1 MEFRKLLTACVG
13 TVLLATPAFAGPTWT
28 FGPED
33 QGALKLEYKG
43 QFQLN
48 HRDTGGGS
56 DDDESV
62 SEFNFR
68 RNRVA
73 LMGAYGKHFGLYVQ
87 TEFNED
93 NNITGFNVT
102 DGDNEDFQ
110 LLDAVMR
117 FKYNDAVNFWLGKYK
132 YSFTRENLEA
142 CEMPLTLDRSLLI
155 RAPLVDEGT
164 RDKGV
169 TLWGNLFDQKFQY
182 RLDAMNGR
190 NDSASA
196 PDSAFRYGAR
206 AHVTLL
212 DPENGHGYKGTYL
225 GEKKVLTIG
234 GAYQMEKDVAYSN
247 YTAAGIGSE
256 SVDYKAWTA
265 DLFFEYPVDGVGTF
279 TVSGAY
285 ADYDL
290 DDAYKNDNLADLY
303 DTGIMGINGEK
314 NGGYVKIGYM
324 LPNLP
329 LQFFARSESWS
340 LSNYNGF
347 YDQEVDWYGGGFNYY
362 FRGQDLKLTMELSQA
377 DFDKEGKKVFGG
389 KTYNT
394 EDFTTVT
401 AQLQVIF

>member
-13 TVLLATPAFAGPTWT
+13 TVLLAAPAFAGPTWT

-48 HRDTGGGS
+48 TRDTGGGA

-87 TEFNED
+87 TEYSED
-93 NNITGFNVT
+93 NNISGFSVT

-117 FKYNDAVNFWLGKYK
+117 FKYNNAVNFWLGKYK

-155 RAPLVDEGT
+155 RAPLASEQT

-169 TLWGNLFDQKFQY
+169 TLWGNLFNDVFQY

-190 NDSASA
+190 NDSDSA

-247 YTAAGIGSE
+247 PTLATDA
-256 SVDYKAWTA
+256 VDYEAWTA
-265 DLFFEYPVDGVGTF
+265 DLFFEYPVEGVGTF

-290 DDAYKNDNLADLY
+290 DDAYKNATLGNLDQNVIGL
-303 DTGIMGINGEK
+303 NGEK

-340 LSNYNGF
+340 FANLYGV
-347 YDQEVDWYGGGFNYY
+347 YDQEVDWYGGGINYY
-362 FRGQDLKLTMELSQA
+362 FRGQDLKLTLELSQA
-377 DFDKEGKKVFGG
+377 DFDQEGRFFDGNAMC
-389 KTYNT
+389 TT
-394 EDFTTVT
+394 EDFTTFT

>member
-48 HRDTGGGS
+48 VRDDGS
-56 DDDESV
+56 GADGDETT

-87 TEFNED
+87 TEYNED
-93 NNITGFNVT
+93 RNITGFDVGNG
-102 DGDNEDFQ
+102 DGDDFQ

-155 RAPLVDEGT
+155 RAPLASEGT

-190 NDSASA
+190 NDSTSS
-196 PDSAFRYGAR
+196 PESAFRYGAR

-234 GAYQMEKDVAYSN
+234 GAYQMEKDVAYSD
-247 YTAAGIGSE
+247 TIAQTGA
-256 SVDYKAWTA
+256 VDYEAWTV

-290 DDAYKNDNLADLY
+290 DDAYQGANPDALTISY
-303 DTGIMGINGEK
+303 NGEK
-314 NGGYVKIGYM
+314 NGGYVKAGYM

-340 LSNYNGF
+340 FADLNGC

-362 FRGQDLKLTMELSQA
+362 FRGQDLKLTMELSQV
-377 DFDKEGKKVFGG
+377 DFDDETVD
-389 KTYNT
+389 
-394 EDFTTVT
+394 EDFTTFT
-401 AQLQVIF
+401 TQLQVIF

>member
-87 TEFNED
+87 TEYSED
-93 NNITGFNVT
+93 RNITGFNVT
-102 DGDNEDFQ
+102 DGTEDDFQ

-132 YSFTRENLEA
+132 YSFSRENLEA

-155 RAPLVDEGT
+155 QAPLASENT

-169 TLWGNLFDQKFQY
+169 TLWGNLFNDVFQY

-190 NDSASA
+190 NDSDSA

-225 GEKKVLTIG
+225 GEKKVLTLG
-234 GAYQMEKDVAYSN
+234 AAYQMEKDVAYSN
-247 YTAAGIGSE
+247 PSLAADA
-256 SVDYKAWTA
+256 VDYEAWTV

-290 DDAYKNDNLADLY
+290 DDAYKNATLGNLDANVVGL
-303 DTGIMGINGEK
+303 NGEK

-340 LSNYNGF
+340 FANLYGV
-347 YDQEVDWYGGGFNYY
+347 YDQEVDWYGGGINYY
-362 FRGQDLKLTMELSQA
+362 FRGQDLKLTLELSRA
-377 DFDKEGKKVFGG
+377 DFDKEGRYFDGSAMCD
-389 KTYNT
+389 T

-401 AQLQVIF
+401 AQMQVIF

>member
-48 HRDTGGGS
+48 VRDDGS
-56 DDDESV
+56 GADGDETT

-87 TEFNED
+87 TEYTED
-93 NNITGFNVT
+93 INIGPFSVT
-102 DGDNEDFQ
+102 DGSDNDFR
-110 LLDAVMR
+110 LLDATMR
-117 FKYNDAVNFWLGKYK
+117 FKYNDAVNVWVGKYK
-132 YSFTRENLEA
+132 YSFYRENLEA

-155 RAPLVDEGT
+155 RAPLASDGT

-169 TLWGNLFDQKFQY
+169 TLWGNLFNDIFQY
-182 RLDAMNGR
+182 RLEAMNGR
-190 NDSASA
+190 NDSTSS
-196 PDSAFRYGAR
+196 PESAFRYGAR
-206 AHVTLL
+206 AHVSLL
-212 DPENGHGYKGTYL
+212 DPENGHGYKGTYM

-234 GAYQMEKDVAYSN
+234 GAYQMEKDVAYSD
-247 YTAAGIGSE
+247 TVAKTGA
-256 SVDYKAWTA
+256 VDYDAWTV

-290 DDAYKNDNLADLY
+290 DDAYQGANPEALIVGANGL
-303 DTGIMGINGEK
+303 NGEK
-314 NGGYVKIGYM
+314 NGGYVKAGYM

-340 LSNYNGF
+340 FADLNGCF
-347 YDQEVDWYGGGFNYY
+347 DQEVDWYGGGFNYY
-362 FRGQDLKLTMELSQA
+362 FRGQDLKLTMELSQV
-377 DFDKEGKKVFGG
+377 DFDDETVD
-389 KTYNT
+389 
-394 EDFTTVT
+394 EDFTTFT
-401 AQLQVIF
+401 TQLQVIF

>member
-1 MEFRKLLTACVG
+1 MEIRKLLTACVG

-48 HRDTGGGS
+48 HRDTGGGA

-87 TEFNED
+87 TEYNED
-93 NNITGFNVT
+93 VNIGPFAVT
-102 DGDNEDFQ
+102 DGGGDEFQ

-132 YSFTRENLEA
+132 YSFSRENLEA

-155 RAPLVDEGT
+155 RAPLASEGT

-169 TLWGNLFDQKFQY
+169 TLWGNLFNDVFQY

-190 NDSASA
+190 NDSDSA

-225 GEKKVLTIG
+225 GEKKVLTLG
-234 GAYQMEKDVAYSN
+234 GAYQMEKDVAYSTLTE
-247 YTAAGIGSE
+247 TAP
-256 SVDYKAWTA
+256 VDYEAWTV
-265 DLFFEYPVDGVGTF
+265 DLFFEYPVEGVGTF

-290 DDAYKNDNLADLY
+290 DEAYKNGTMSNLDPLVI
-303 DTGIMGINGEK
+303 GFNGEK
-314 NGGYVKIGYM
+314 NGGYVKAAYM

-329 LQFFARSESWS
+329 LQIFARSENWS
-340 LSNYNGF
+340 LALMDGF
-347 YDQEVDWYGGGFNYY
+347 YDQEIDWYGGGFNYY
-362 FRGQDLKLTMELSQA
+362 FRGQDLKLTMELSKT
-377 DFDKEGKKVFGG
+377 DFDKEGVGRG
-389 KTYNT
+389 TTT
-394 EDFTTVT
+394 EDFVTFTT
-401 AQLQVIF
+401 QLQVIF

>member
-1 MEFRKLLTACVG
+1 VEFRKLLTACVG

-48 HRDTGGGS
+48 HRDTGGGA

-73 LMGAYGKHFGLYVQ
+73 LMGAYGKHLGLYVQ
-87 TEFNED
+87 TEYSED
-93 NNITGFNVT
+93 RNITGFNVT
-102 DGDNEDFQ
+102 DGTEDDFQ

-117 FKYNDAVNFWLGKYK
+117 FKYNEAVNFWLGKYK
-132 YSFTRENLEA
+132 YSFSRENLEA

-155 RAPLVDEGT
+155 QAPLASENT

-169 TLWGNLFDQKFQY
+169 TLWGNLFNDVFQY

-190 NDSASA
+190 NDSDSA

-225 GEKKVLTIG
+225 GEKKVLTLG

-247 YTAAGIGSE
+247 LGNLNIRGDETGA
-256 SVDYKAWTA
+256 VDYEAWTV

-290 DDAYKNDNLADLY
+290 DDAYQGANPDAL
-303 DTGIMGINGEK
+303 TTGINGEK

-340 LSNYNGF
+340 LANYNGF
-347 YDQEVDWYGGGFNYY
+347 GDQEVDWYGGGFNYY

-377 DFDKEGKKVFGG
+377 DFDKEGYGLG
-389 KTYNT
+389 STELT
-394 EDFTTVT
+394 EDFTTFT
-401 AQLQVIF
+401 AQMQVIF

>member
-87 TEFNED
+87 TEYSED
-93 NNITGFNVT
+93 NNISGFNVT

-155 RAPLVDEGT
+155 RAPLASEAT

-190 NDSASA
+190 NDSDSA

-247 YTAAGIGSE
+247 PSLAADA
-256 SVDYKAWTA
+256 VDYEAWTV

-290 DDAYKNDNLADLY
+290 DDAYKNATLGNLDQSVIGL
-303 DTGIMGINGEK
+303 NGEK

-340 LSNYNGF
+340 FANLYGV
-347 YDQEVDWYGGGFNYY
+347 YDQEVDWYGGGINYY
-362 FRGQDLKLTMELSQA
+362 FRGQDLKLTLELSQA
-377 DFDKEGKKVFGG
+377 DFDKEGRFFDG
-389 KTYNT
+389 NAMCPT
-394 EDFTTVT
+394 EDFTTFT
-401 AQLQVIF
+401 AQMQVIF

>member
-48 HRDTGGGS
+48 VRDDGS
-56 DDDESV
+56 GADGDEST

-68 RNRVA
+68 RNRLA

-87 TEFNED
+87 TEYTED
-93 NNITGFNVT
+93 INIGPFSVT
-102 DGDNEDFQ
+102 DGDNDNEMRM
-110 LLDAVMR
+110 LDAVLR

-132 YSFTRENLEA
+132 YSFSRENLEA

-155 RAPLVDEGT
+155 RAPLASDGT

-169 TLWGNLFDQKFQY
+169 TLWGNLLDQKFQY
-182 RLDAMNGR
+182 RLEAMNGR
-190 NDSASA
+190 NDSTSS
-196 PDSAFRYGAR
+196 PESAFRYGAR
-206 AHVTLL
+206 AHVSLL
-212 DPENGHGYKGTYL
+212 DPENGHGYRGTYL
-225 GEKKVLTIG
+225 GEKKVLTLG

-247 YTAAGIGSE
+247 TVAKTGA
-256 SVDYKAWTA
+256 VDYDAWTV

-290 DDAYKNDNLADLY
+290 DDAYQGMNPDVLTL
-303 DTGIMGINGEK
+303 GLNGEK

-340 LSNYNGF
+340 FASFENVM
-347 YDQEVDWYGGGFNYY
+347 DQEVDWYGGGFNYY
-362 FRGQDLKLTMELSQA
+362 FRGQDLKLTMELSKV
-377 DFDKEGKKVFGG
+377 DFDKEGIFGG
-389 KTYNT
+389 TRTK
-394 EDFTTVT
+394 DFTTFT
-401 AQLQVIF
+401 TQLQVIF

>member
-1 MEFRKLLTACVG
+1 VEFRKLLTACVG

-48 HRDTGGGS
+48 VRDDGS
-56 DDDESV
+56 GADGDEST

-68 RNRVA
+68 RNRLA

-87 TEFNED
+87 TEYTED
-93 NNITGFNVT
+93 INIGPFSVT
-102 DGDNEDFQ
+102 DGDNDNEMRM
-110 LLDAVMR
+110 LDAVLR

-132 YSFTRENLEA
+132 YSFSRENLEA

-155 RAPLVDEGT
+155 RAPLASDGT

-169 TLWGNLFDQKFQY
+169 TLWGNLLDQKFQY
-182 RLDAMNGR
+182 RLEAMNGR
-190 NDSASA
+190 NDSTSS
-196 PDSAFRYGAR
+196 PESAFRYGAR
-206 AHVTLL
+206 AHVSLL
-212 DPENGHGYKGTYL
+212 DPENGHGYRGTYL
-225 GEKKVLTIG
+225 GEKKVLTLG

-247 YTAAGIGSE
+247 TVAKTGA
-256 SVDYKAWTA
+256 VDYDAWTV

-290 DDAYKNDNLADLY
+290 DDAYQGMNPDVLTL
-303 DTGIMGINGEK
+303 GLNGEK

-340 LSNYNGF
+340 FASFENVM
-347 YDQEVDWYGGGFNYY
+347 DQEVDWYGGGFNYY
-362 FRGQDLKLTMELSQA
+362 FRGQDLKLTMELSKV
-377 DFDKEGKKVFGG
+377 DFDKEGIFGG
-389 KTYNT
+389 TRTK
-394 EDFTTVT
+394 DFTTFT
-401 AQLQVIF
+401 TQLQVIF

>member
-48 HRDTGGGS
+48 HRDTGGGA
-56 DDDESV
+56 DNDESV

-87 TEFNED
+87 TEYNED
-93 NNITGFNVT
+93 RNITGFNVG
-102 DGDNEDFQ
+102 DGTEDNFQ

-132 YSFTRENLEA
+132 YSFSRENLEA

-155 RAPLVDEGT
+155 QAPLASENT

-169 TLWGNLFDQKFQY
+169 TLWGNLFNDIFQY

-190 NDSASA
+190 NDSDSA

-234 GAYQMEKDVAYSN
+234 GAYQMEKDVAYSD
-247 YTAAGIGSE
+247 TIAQTGA
-256 SVDYKAWTA
+256 VDYEAWTV
-265 DLFFEYPVDGVGTF
+265 DLFFEYPVDGIGTF

-290 DDAYKNDNLADLY
+290 DDAYQGANPDSLIVGANGL
-303 DTGIMGINGEK
+303 NGEK
-314 NGGYVKIGYM
+314 NGGYVKVGYM

-340 LSNYNGF
+340 LANYNGF
-347 YDQEVDWYGGGFNYY
+347 GDQEVDWYGGGFNYY
-362 FRGQDLKLTMELSQA
+362 FRGQDLKLTMEVSQA
-377 DFDKEGKKVFGG
+377 DFDKEGYGLG
-389 KTYNT
+389 SNELT
-394 EDFTTVT
+394 EDFTTFT
-401 AQLQVIF
+401 AQMQVIF

>member
-48 HRDTGGGS
+48 VRDDGS
-56 DDDESV
+56 GADGDETT

-68 RNRVA
+68 RNRLA

-87 TEFNED
+87 TEYNED
-93 NNITGFNVT
+93 VNIGPFSVS
-102 DGDNEDFQ
+102 DGDNDNEMRM
-110 LLDAVMR
+110 LDAVLR

-132 YSFTRENLEA
+132 YSFSRENLEA

-155 RAPLVDEGT
+155 RAPLASDGT

-190 NDSASA
+190 NDSTSS
-196 PDSAFRYGAR
+196 PESAFRYGAR

-212 DPENGHGYKGTYL
+212 DPENGHGYRGTYL

-247 YTAAGIGSE
+247 TVAKSGA
-256 SVDYKAWTA
+256 VDYDAWTV

-290 DDAYKNDNLADLY
+290 DDAYQGLNPDALTIGL
-303 DTGIMGINGEK
+303 NGEK

-340 LSNYNGF
+340 FATFENVI
-347 YDQEVDWYGGGFNYY
+347 DQEVDWYGGGFNYY
-362 FRGQDLKLTMELSQA
+362 FRGQDLKLTMELSKV
-377 DFDKEGKKVFGG
+377 DFDKEGLFGG
-389 KTYNT
+389 TKT
-394 EDFTTVT
+394 EDFTTFT
-401 AQLQVIF
+401 TQLQVIF

>member
-1 MEFRKLLTACVG
+1 VEFRKLLTACVG
-13 TVLLATPAFAGPTWT
+13 TVLLAAPAFAGPTWT

-48 HRDTGGGS
+48 TRDTGGGA

-87 TEFNED
+87 TEYSED
-93 NNITGFNVT
+93 NNISGFSVT

-117 FKYNDAVNFWLGKYK
+117 FKYNNAVNFWLGKYK

-155 RAPLVDEGT
+155 RAPLASEQT

-169 TLWGNLFDQKFQY
+169 TLWGNLFNDVFQY

-190 NDSASA
+190 NDSDSA

-247 YTAAGIGSE
+247 PTLATDA
-256 SVDYKAWTA
+256 VDYEAWTA
-265 DLFFEYPVDGVGTF
+265 DLFFEYPVEGVGTF

-290 DDAYKNDNLADLY
+290 DDAYKNATLGNLDQNVIGL
-303 DTGIMGINGEK
+303 NGEK

-340 LSNYNGF
+340 FANLYGV
-347 YDQEVDWYGGGFNYY
+347 YDQEVDWYGGGINYY
-362 FRGQDLKLTMELSQA
+362 FRGQDLKLTLELSQA
-377 DFDKEGKKVFGG
+377 DFDQEGRFFDGNAMC
-389 KTYNT
+389 TT
-394 EDFTTVT
+394 EDFTTFT

>member
-48 HRDTGGGS
+48 HRDTGGGA
-56 DDDESV
+56 DNDESV

-87 TEFNED
+87 TEYNED
-93 NNITGFNVT
+93 RNITGFNVT
-102 DGDNEDFQ
+102 DGTEDDFQ

-155 RAPLVDEGT
+155 RAPLASEGT

-190 NDSASA
+190 NDSDSA

-225 GEKKVLTIG
+225 GEKKVLTLG

-247 YTAAGIGSE
+247 VAAKTGA
-256 SVDYKAWTA
+256 VDYEAWTV

-290 DDAYKNDNLADLY
+290 DDASDYRQVALADV
-303 DTGIMGINGEK
+303 DANVIGIDGEK

-340 LSNYNGF
+340 LANYNGF

-377 DFDKEGKKVFGG
+377 DFDKEGRGLGSREV
-389 KTYNT
+389 T
-394 EDFTTVT
+394 EDFTTFT
-401 AQLQVIF
+401 AQMQVIF

>member
-48 HRDTGGGS
+48 HRDTGGGA

-87 TEFNED
+87 TEYSED
-93 NNITGFNVT
+93 NNISGFSVT

-132 YSFTRENLEA
+132 YSFSRENLEA

-155 RAPLVDEGT
+155 QAPLASENT

-169 TLWGNLFDQKFQY
+169 TLWGNLFNDIFQY

-190 NDSASA
+190 NDSDSA

-206 AHVTLL
+206 AHVSLL

-225 GEKKVLTIG
+225 GEKKVLTLG
-234 GAYQMEKDVAYSN
+234 GAYQIEKDVAYSN
-247 YTAAGIGSE
+247 ATLATDP
-256 SVDYKAWTA
+256 VDYEAWTV

-279 TVSGAY
+279 TFSGAY

-290 DDAYKNDNLADLY
+290 DDAYKNATLGNLDANVVGL
-303 DTGIMGINGEK
+303 NGEK

-340 LSNYNGF
+340 FANLYGV
-347 YDQEVDWYGGGFNYY
+347 YDQEVDWYGGGINYY
-362 FRGQDLKLTMELSQA
+362 FRGHDLKLTMELSQA
-377 DFDKEGKKVFGG
+377 DFDKEGYGLG
-389 KTYNT
+389 SRELT
-394 EDFTTVT
+394 EDFTTFT
-401 AQLQVIF
+401 AQMQVIF

>member
-48 HRDTGGGS
+48 VRDDGS
-56 DDDESV
+56 GADGDETT

-68 RNRVA
+68 RNRLA

-87 TEFNED
+87 TEYNED
-93 NNITGFNVT
+93 INIGPFSVT
-102 DGDNEDFQ
+102 DGDNDNEMRM
-110 LLDAVMR
+110 LDAVLR

-132 YSFTRENLEA
+132 YSFSRENLEA

-155 RAPLVDEGT
+155 RAPLASDGT

-169 TLWGNLFDQKFQY
+169 TLWGNLFNDIFQY
-182 RLDAMNGR
+182 RLEAMNGR
-190 NDSASA
+190 NDSTSS
-196 PDSAFRYGAR
+196 PESAFRYGAR
-206 AHVTLL
+206 AHVSLL
-212 DPENGHGYKGTYL
+212 DPEKGHGYKGTYM
-225 GEKKVLTIG
+225 GEKKVLTLG
-234 GAYQMEKDVAYSN
+234 GAYQMEKDVAYSD
-247 YTAAGIGSE
+247 TIAKTGA
-256 SVDYKAWTA
+256 VDYDAWTV

-290 DDAYKNDNLADLY
+290 DDAYQGLNPDVLTL
-303 DTGIMGINGEK
+303 GLNGEK

-340 LSNYNGF
+340 FANFENVM
-347 YDQEVDWYGGGFNYY
+347 DQEVDWYGGGFNYY
-362 FRGQDLKLTMELSQA
+362 FRGQDLKLTMELSKV
-377 DFDKEGKKVFGG
+377 DFDKEGVFGG
-389 KTYNT
+389 SKT
-394 EDFTTVT
+394 EDFTTFT
-401 AQLQVIF
+401 TQLQVIF

>member
-48 HRDTGGGS
+48 VRDDGS
-56 DDDESV
+56 GADGDETT

-68 RNRVA
+68 RNRLA

-87 TEFNED
+87 TEYNED
-93 NNITGFNVT
+93 INIGPFSVT
-102 DGDNEDFQ
+102 DGDNDNEMRM
-110 LLDAVMR
+110 LDAVLR

-132 YSFTRENLEA
+132 YSFSRENLEA

-155 RAPLVDEGT
+155 RAPLASDGT

-169 TLWGNLFDQKFQY
+169 TLWGNLFNDIFQY
-182 RLDAMNGR
+182 RLEAMNGR
-190 NDSASA
+190 NDSTSS
-196 PDSAFRYGAR
+196 PESAFRYGAR
-206 AHVTLL
+206 AHVSLL
-212 DPENGHGYKGTYL
+212 DPENGHGYKGTYM
-225 GEKKVLTIG
+225 GEKKVLTLG
-234 GAYQMEKDVAYSN
+234 AAYQMEKDVAYSD
-247 YTAAGIGSE
+247 TVAKTGA
-256 SVDYKAWTA
+256 VDYDAWTV

-290 DDAYKNDNLADLY
+290 DDAYQGLNPDVLTL
-303 DTGIMGINGEK
+303 GLNGEK

-340 LSNYNGF
+340 FANFENVM
-347 YDQEVDWYGGGFNYY
+347 DQEVDWYGGGFNYY
-362 FRGQDLKLTMELSQA
+362 FRGQDLKLTMELSKV
-377 DFDKEGKKVFGG
+377 DFDKEGVFGG
-389 KTYNT
+389 SKT
-394 EDFTTVT
+394 EDFTTFT
-401 AQLQVIF
+401 TQLQVIF

>member
-48 HRDTGGGS
+48 VRDDGS
-56 DDDESV
+56 GADGDETT

-68 RNRVA
+68 RNRLA

-87 TEFNED
+87 TEYNED
-93 NNITGFNVT
+93 VNIGPFSVS
-102 DGDNEDFQ
+102 DGDNDNEMRM
-110 LLDAVMR
+110 LDAVMR
-117 FKYNDAVNFWLGKYK
+117 FKYNDALNFWVGKYK
-132 YSFTRENLEA
+132 YSFSRENLEA

-155 RAPLVDEGT
+155 RAPLASDGT

-169 TLWGNLFDQKFQY
+169 TLWGNLFNDIFQY
-182 RLDAMNGR
+182 RLEAMNGR
-190 NDSASA
+190 NDSSSS
-196 PDSAFRYGAR
+196 PESAFRYGAR
-206 AHVTLL
+206 AHVSLL
-212 DPENGHGYKGTYL
+212 DPENGHGYRGTYL
-225 GEKKVLTIG
+225 GEKKVLTLG

-247 YTAAGIGSE
+247 TVAQTGA
-256 SVDYKAWTA
+256 VDYDAWTV

-290 DDAYKNDNLADLY
+290 DDAYQGANPDVLTIGL
-303 DTGIMGINGEK
+303 NGEK

-340 LSNYNGF
+340 FATFENVI
-347 YDQEVDWYGGGFNYY
+347 DQEVDWYGGGFNYY
-362 FRGQDLKLTMELSQA
+362 FRGQDLKLTMELSKV
-377 DFDKEGKKVFGG
+377 DFDKEGVFGG
-389 KTYNT
+389 TKT
-394 EDFTTVT
+394 EDFTTFT
-401 AQLQVIF
+401 TQLQVIF

>member
-56 DDDESV
+56 NDDESV

-87 TEFNED
+87 TEYNED
-93 NNITGFNVT
+93 NNISGFSVT

-155 RAPLVDEGT
+155 RAPLASEGT

-190 NDSASA
+190 NDSDSA

-212 DPENGHGYKGTYL
+212 DPESGHGYKGTYL

-247 YTAAGIGSE
+247 PSLAADA
-256 SVDYKAWTA
+256 VDYEAWTV

-290 DDAYKNDNLADLY
+290 DDAYKNATLGNLDQSVIGL
-303 DTGIMGINGEK
+303 NGEK

-340 LSNYNGF
+340 FANLYGV
-347 YDQEVDWYGGGFNYY
+347 YDQEVDWYGGGINYY
-362 FRGQDLKLTMELSQA
+362 FRGQDLKLTLELSQA
-377 DFDKEGKKVFGG
+377 DFDKEGRFFDG
-389 KTYNT
+389 NAMCPT
-394 EDFTTVT
+394 EDFTTFT
-401 AQLQVIF
+401 AQMQVIF

>member
-1 MEFRKLLTACVG
+1 MKIAKLLTACVG

-48 HRDTGGGS
+48 VRDDGS
-56 DDDESV
+56 GADGDETT

-87 TEFNED
+87 TEYNED
-93 NNITGFNVT
+93 INIGPFSVT
-102 DGDNEDFQ
+102 DGDGDSEMK

-155 RAPLVDEGT
+155 RAPLASEGT

-190 NDSASA
+190 NDSTSS
-196 PDSAFRYGAR
+196 PESAFRYGAR

-212 DPENGHGYKGTYL
+212 DPESGHGYKGTYL

-247 YTAAGIGSE
+247 TVAKTGA
-256 SVDYKAWTA
+256 VDYDAWTV

-290 DDAYKNDNLADLY
+290 EDAYQGLNP
-303 DTGIMGINGEK
+303 DTLTCGLNGEK

-340 LSNYNGF
+340 FATFENVI
-347 YDQEVDWYGGGFNYY
+347 DQEVDWYGGGFNYY
-362 FRGQDLKLTMELSQA
+362 FRGQDLKLTMELSKA
-377 DFDKEGKKVFGG
+377 DFDKEGYFGG
-389 KTYNT
+389 TKT
-394 EDFTTVT
+394 EDFTTFT
-401 AQLQVIF
+401 TQLQVIF

>member
-1 MEFRKLLTACVG
+1 VKIAKLLTAFVG

-87 TEFNED
+87 TEYSED
-93 NNITGFNVT
+93 RNITGFNVT
-102 DGDNEDFQ
+102 DGTEDDFQ

-132 YSFTRENLEA
+132 YSFSRENLEA

-155 RAPLVDEGT
+155 QAPLASENT

-169 TLWGNLFDQKFQY
+169 TLWGNLFNDIFQY

-190 NDSASA
+190 NDSESA

-234 GAYQMEKDVAYSN
+234 GAYQMEKDVAYSKFN
-247 YTAAGIGSE
+247 AEFEGYE
-256 SVDYKAWTA
+256 PVDYEAWTV

-290 DDAYKNDNLADLY
+290 EDAYQGGNPEVGTIGL
-303 DTGIMGINGEK
+303 NGEK

-324 LPNLP
+324 LPTLP

-340 LSNYNGF
+340 FATYENVI
-347 YDQEVDWYGGGFNYY
+347 DQEVDWYGGGFNYY

-377 DFDKEGKKVFGG
+377 DFDKEGYFGG
-389 KTYNT
+389 TKT
-394 EDFTTVT
+394 EDFTTFT
-401 AQLQVIF
+401 AQMQVIF

>member
-1 MEFRKLLTACVG
+1 VEFRKLLTACVG

-48 HRDTGGGS
+48 VRDDGS
-56 DDDESV
+56 GADGDETT

-68 RNRVA
+68 RNRLA
-73 LMGAYGKHFGLYVQ
+73 LMGAYGKHLGLYVQ
-87 TEFNED
+87 TEYNED
-93 NNITGFNVT
+93 INIGPFSVT
-102 DGDNEDFQ
+102 DGDNDNEMRM
-110 LLDAVMR
+110 LDAVLR

-132 YSFTRENLEA
+132 YSFSRENLEA

-155 RAPLVDEGT
+155 RAPLASDGT

-169 TLWGNLFDQKFQY
+169 TLWGNLFNDIFQY
-182 RLDAMNGR
+182 RLEAMNGR
-190 NDSASA
+190 NDSTSS
-196 PDSAFRYGAR
+196 PESAFRYGAR
-206 AHVTLL
+206 AHVSLL
-212 DPENGHGYKGTYL
+212 DPENGHGYKGTYM
-225 GEKKVLTIG
+225 GEKKVLTLG
-234 GAYQMEKDVAYSN
+234 AAYQMEKDVAYSD
-247 YTAAGIGSE
+247 TVAKTGA
-256 SVDYKAWTA
+256 VDYDAWTV

-290 DDAYKNDNLADLY
+290 DDAYQGLNPDVLTL
-303 DTGIMGINGEK
+303 GLNGEK

-340 LSNYNGF
+340 FANFENVM
-347 YDQEVDWYGGGFNYY
+347 DQEVDWYGGGFNYY
-362 FRGQDLKLTMELSQA
+362 FRGQDLKLTMELSKV
-377 DFDKEGKKVFGG
+377 DFDKEGVFGG
-389 KTYNT
+389 SKT
-394 EDFTTVT
+394 EDFTTFT
-401 AQLQVIF
+401 TQLQVIF